1 MENILRD
8 QLVAFSD
15 IPVSLTDLS
24 LSLFIAIILGCMLMI
39 LRRFSNIASSYD
51 TSFDFSLIYL
61 PSIITLIMIFIGSNL
76 TLSIGLVGSL
86 SVIRFRTVIKNSSD
100 MFYLFWVVA
109 IGLGCGTYNII
120 QVVYATLFIALFI
133 FIINYFYFS
142 KKKDV
147 NISEAILIINS
158 RKDLKTDFVSSVLD
172 KYNITYKIRSVD
184 FNNDSAEYCYN
195 LSNQNLNLNK
205 DNIVKV
211 IQEINNENFVN
222 NISFISPELKFD
234 N

>member
-8 QLVAFSD
+8 QLLGFTN
-15 IPVSLTDLS
+15 IPISITDLS
-24 LSLFIAIILGCMLMI
+24 LSLLIAIILGCMLMI
-39 LRRFSNIASSYD
+39 LRRYSNIASSYD

-61 PSIITLIMIFIGSNL
+61 PAIITLIMIFIGSNL

-147 NISEAILIINS
+147 NISEAILVINS
-158 RKDLKTDFVSSVLD
+158 KKDLKTYFVSSVLD
-172 KYNITYKIRSVD
+172 KYKITYKIRSVD

-205 DNIVKV
+205 DNIVKI

-222 NISFISPELKFD
+222 NISFISPELKLD

>member
-8 QLVAFSD
+8 QLLGFTN
-15 IPVSLTDLS
+15 IPISITDLS
-24 LSLFIAIILGCMLMI
+24 LSLLIAIILGCMLMI
-39 LRRFSNIASSYD
+39 LRRYSNIASSYD

-61 PSIITLIMIFIGSNL
+61 PAIITLIMIFIGSNL

-147 NISEAILIINS
+147 NISEAILVINS
-158 RKDLKTDFVSSVLD
+158 KKDLKTNFVSSVLD
-172 KYNITYKIRSVD
+172 KYKITYKIRSVD

-205 DNIVKV
+205 DNIVKI